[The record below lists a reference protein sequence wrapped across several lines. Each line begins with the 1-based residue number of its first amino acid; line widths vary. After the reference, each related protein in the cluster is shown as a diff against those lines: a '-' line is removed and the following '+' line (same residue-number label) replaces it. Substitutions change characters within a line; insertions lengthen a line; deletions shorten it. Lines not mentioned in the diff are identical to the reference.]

1 MEYNEL
7 LQSILSRLLSEH
19 DTRVMGI
26 IEEHVRQLPPGPF
39 DNLKH
44 FELYDEEEE
53 KFDTGNFRMDYL
65 LEQLV
70 RGNGN
75 YQQMGALLRENLS
88 QDGYDKLM
96 AILLSHVASTPESL
110 QAIKGEFMD
119 AEEVKSLFK
128 GEPIANVIVRESA
141 KEDLQ
146 KEGRYTI
153 FMKFSNGDEVPIR
166 FNMRPCKVIYLY
178 FLLHARMLYNRVQLS
193 RDARTFV
200 NLYTTLYTSDSDNF
214 EATIKERS
222 EYFFKQYRP
231 ALNRT
236 IEAVF
241 AAHNKAI
248 GRTDNPNDLIW
259 YFLELNR
266 SMGNVYSISLP
277 SKFIELPDAIKDNHN
292 LY

>member
-1 MEYNEL
+1 
-7 LQSILSRLLSEH
+7 
-19 DTRVMGI
+19 
-26 IEEHVRQLPPGPF
+26 
-39 DNLKH
+39 
-44 FELYDEEEE
+44 
-53 KFDTGNFRMDYL
+53 
-65 LEQLV
+65 
-70 RGNGN
+70 
-75 YQQMGALLRENLS
+75 
-88 QDGYDKLM
+88 
-96 AILLSHVASTPESL
+96 
-110 QAIKGEFMD
+110 
-119 AEEVKSLFK
+119 
-128 GEPIANVIVRESA
+128 
-141 KEDLQ
+141 
-146 KEGRYTI
+146 
-153 FMKFSNGDEVPIR
+153 MKFSNGDEVPIR

>member
-1 MEYNEL
+1 MEYNGL
-7 LQSILSRLLSEH
+7 LQSILSRLVGER
-19 DTRVMGI
+19 DARVMGI
-26 IEEHVRQLPPGPF
+26 IQEYVRILPPGPF
-39 DNLKH
+39 DKLKH
-44 FELYDEEEE
+44 FEPYDEQPE
-53 KFDTGNFRMDYL
+53 FDTGNFRLDYV

-70 RGNGN
+70 RRNGN

-110 QAIKGEFMD
+110 QAVKGEFMD
-119 AEEVKSLFK
+119 DAEVKSFFK
-128 GEPIANVIVRESA
+128 GEPIAKVIVRESS

-153 FMKFSNGDEVPIR
+153 FLKFANRDEVPVR

-178 FLLHARMLYNRVQLS
+178 FLLHARLLYNRIQLS
-193 RDARTFV
+193 RDAATFV
-200 NLYTTLYTSDSDNF
+200 NIYTMLYPTDADNF
-214 EATIKERS
+214 EQTIKERS
-222 EYFFKQYRP
+222 DYFFKQYRP

-241 AAHNKAI
+241 AAHNKTI
-248 GRTDNPNDLIW
+248 GRTDDPKDLVW
-259 YFLELNR
+259 FFLELNR
-266 SMGNVYSISLP
+266 GMGNMYSISLP
-277 SKFIELPDAIKDNHN
+277 PKFIELPNEISENKS

>member
-119 AEEVKSLFK
+119 AEEVKSLFN

-266 SMGNVYSISLP
+266 SMGNAYSISLP

>member
-119 AEEVKSLFK
+119 AEEVKSLFN